1 MGVCDV
7 EALILDKSYATT
19 AVLDK
24 FESFIW
30 TDRFRGYGDF
40 EIYMPVETAAL
51 GFLKQDYYLQ
61 IQSSDRMMIIE
72 ELQTDTNAE
81 EGNHLTVTGRSLE
94 SILERRVVAAYTV
107 LSGNFQNGVQKLLNE
122 NAISPSNSK
131 RKIPGLIFRASTDPA
146 VTGLTLDTQFLG
158 ETLYEAINTLC
169 EEKDI
174 GWRVLPY
181 GDGGFVF
188 ELYAGKDRSYDQ
200 TALPPVVF
208 SPNFENMLSSNYL
221 ETKKSLKTA
230 AFVGGSGEGSERTI
244 TEVTDDDGGGTGL
257 DRREL
262 FVDAAGVSKETVT
275 SEEGMTEEEIASQ
288 EAAANAEYITQ
299 LQAKGKEAMAE
310 TKVTKAFEG
319 EIDATRQFVY
329 GKDFTIGDLV
339 QVVNEYG
346 MEAKSRVSELIQS
359 QDVNGES
366 IHPTFTSIETD

>member
-1 MGVCDV
+1 M
-7 EALILDKSYATT
+7 EALILDKQYATT

-40 EIYMPVETAAL
+40 EIYMPVDTGVL
-51 GFLKQDYYLQ
+51 SFLKQDHYLQ
-61 IQSSDRMMIIE
+61 IPTSDRMMIIE
-72 ELQTDTNAE
+72 ELQTDTDTE

-94 SILERRVVAAYTV
+94 SILERRVVSAYTV
-107 LSGNFQNGVQKLLNE
+107 LTGSFQNGIQKLLNE
-122 NAISPSNSK
+122 NAINPSNSK
-131 RKIPGLIFRASTDPA
+131 RKIPGLSFRASTDPA
-146 VTGLTLDTQFLG
+146 ITGLTLDTQFLG
-158 ETLYEAINTLC
+158 ETLYEAVNTLC

-174 GWRVLPY
+174 GWRILPQ
-181 GDGGFVF
+181 GEGGFVF

-200 TALPPVVF
+200 TVLPPVVF
-208 SPNFENMLSSNYL
+208 SPSFENMLSSNYL

-230 AFVGGSGEGSERTI
+230 AFVGGSGEGAERTI
-244 TEVTDDDGGGTGL
+244 TEVTADDGGGSGL

-262 FVDAAGVSKETVT
+262 FVDAGGVSKETVT
-275 SEEGMTEEEIASQ
+275 QEEGMTEEEIASQ
-288 EAAANAEYITQ
+288 EAAANAEYLSQ
-299 LQAKGKEAMAE
+299 LRAKGREAMAE

-346 MEAKSRVSELIQS
+346 MEGKSRISELIQS

-366 IHPTFTSIETD
+366 IHPTFTSIEND

>member
-1 MGVCDV
+1 M

-51 GFLKQDYYLQ
+51 GFLKQDCYLQ

-72 ELQTDTNAE
+72 ELQADTNAE

-107 LSGNFQNGVQKLLNE
+107 LTGNFQNGVQKLLNE
-122 NAISPSNSK
+122 NAINPSNSK
-131 RKIPGLIFRASTDPA
+131 RKIPGLIFRASTDSA
-146 VTGLTLDTQFLG
+146 ITELTLDTQFLG

-208 SPNFENMLSSNYL
+208 SPSFENMLSSNYL

-244 TEVTDDDGGGTGL
+244 TEVTDDDGGGSGL

-262 FVDAAGVSKETVT
+262 FVDAAGVSKPNVETDEDM
-275 SEEGMTEEEIASQ
+275 SEGEIADLE
-288 EAAANAEYITQ
+288 EAANSEYITQ